1 MAFAGHLFQRIRV
14 EINHPIAPAV
24 GGFRLAGVQLIG
36 VHGDDRVDRSHVLAA
51 PIAKTLGAELDRADT
66 KGFMGVRFKGVA
78 GDMGMVQLNAG
89 QLRQMAKA
97 RAVSFITELFWY
109 ALHAITPDGHP
120 CIIEDGPPGCYKN

>member
-1 MAFAGHLFQRIRV
+1 M
-14 EINHPIAPAV
+14 
-24 GGFRLAGVQLIG
+24 
-36 VHGDDRVDRSHVLAA
+36 LAA

-78 GDMGMVQLNAG
+78 GDVGMIQLNAG

-97 RAVSFITELFWY
+97 RAVSFIIKLFRY

-120 CIIEDGPPGCYKN
+120 YIIEDGPPGCYKN